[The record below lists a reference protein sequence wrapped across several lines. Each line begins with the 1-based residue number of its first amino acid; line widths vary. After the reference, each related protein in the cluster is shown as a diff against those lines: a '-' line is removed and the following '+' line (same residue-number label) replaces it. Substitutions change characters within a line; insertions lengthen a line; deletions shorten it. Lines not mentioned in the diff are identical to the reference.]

1 MKNRVLAFIMLT
13 LTAIGGAAV
22 VSAIRQRA
30 CQGPLRM
37 TRRLGAVDRQQQQVL
52 GQGAGRRFG
61 FEREAGAFGVGACK

>member
-30 CQGPLRM
+30 CQRPCARHDGL
-37 TRRLGAVDRQQQQVL
+37 VL
-52 GQGAGRRFG
+52 LTDSSSRCSARVLAADSV
-61 FEREAGAFGVGACK
+61 FEREAGH